1 MPTCTAKIS
10 DAIWEHQ
17 VKPPP
22 VLFVSLVVG
31 SHENGAQQEDMSIPA
46 TSMALQ
52 THSGTSPLGNYQDNK
67 ICFR

>member
-1 MPTCTAKIS
+1 MLTCTAKIF

-17 VKPPP
+17 VKPPA
-22 VLFVSLVVG
+22 VLFVSLFVG
-31 SHENGAQQEDMSIPA
+31 SHENGTQQEDMSIPA